1 VPILRSSPVKLLM
14 HLLKSQVSLLNLQQ
28 QLPKMQPYLLYRERN
43 PYSVSYTSA
52 DLR

>member
-1 VPILRSSPVKLLM
+1 MPILRSSLVKLLV
-14 HLLKSQVSLLNLQQ
+14 HILKSQVSIPNLQQ

-52 DLR
+52 DPR